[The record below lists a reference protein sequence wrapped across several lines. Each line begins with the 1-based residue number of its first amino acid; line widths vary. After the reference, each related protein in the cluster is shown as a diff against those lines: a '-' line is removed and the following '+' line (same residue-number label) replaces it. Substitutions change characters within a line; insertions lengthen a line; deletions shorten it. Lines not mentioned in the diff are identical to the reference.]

1 MALEKFVNPKESNT
15 PTISIRRNGS
25 ISFNIIARKQFQ
37 INKSRFVTLH
47 FDKENLEIGI
57 RPTNDKNE
65 AGIFH
70 INQKRGKTPIIY
82 CKSFLD
88 RVEIR
93 YTDEPIILAVHWDPK
108 IGMIIARLSVSANTQ
123 TRSPD

>member
-1 MALEKFVNPKESNT
+1 MALEKFINLKESNT
-15 PTISIRRNGS
+15 PTISIRTDAS
-25 ISFNIIARKQFQ
+25 ISFNITARKQFQ

-65 AGIFH
+65 TGIFH
-70 INQKRGKTPIIY
+70 INQKRGKTPVVY
-82 CKSFLD
+82 CKPFLD

-93 YTDEPIILAVHWDPK
+93 YADEPLILAAHWDPR
-108 IGMIIARLSVSANTQ
+108 IGMIIARLSVSTNTQ
-123 TRSPD
+123 TRSTD